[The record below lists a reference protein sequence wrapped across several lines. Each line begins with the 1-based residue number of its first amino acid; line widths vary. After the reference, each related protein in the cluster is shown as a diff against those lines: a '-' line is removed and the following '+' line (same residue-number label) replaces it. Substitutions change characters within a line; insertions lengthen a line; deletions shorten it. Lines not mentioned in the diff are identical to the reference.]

1 MFHIGSCFILAEDKH
16 QDTLREVDIEYSYT
30 GHDWKG
36 AKGCRCPWHGQNSMV
51 DFEHVV
57 QIILQEDGQK
67 RLVAASSR
75 ELDKFDIGEY

>member
-1 MFHIGSCFILAEDKH
+1 
-16 QDTLREVDIEYSYT
+16 
-30 GHDWKG
+30 
-36 AKGCRCPWHGQNSMV
+36 MV

-57 QIILQEDGQK
+57 QLMLQEDGQK